1 MEKVND
7 NVLAEIRKL
16 GAFDLEACYSCGTC
30 SAICPL
36 SKEDASF
43 PRRMIR
49 YAMLG
54 LEKRILAAPE
64 PWLCYYCGEC
74 SETCPRQAEPA
85 ALMMALRRFATRK
98 YSLGRMADAI
108 YSSLASVFTWL
119 LLSAVAL
126 VLVLLAID
134 PGMNRREFDFQSFI
148 PLDPIHWAGL
158 VLVGFIVLVAAIQVW
173 ILYRNLRSGLPVR
186 RDRDVGP
193 GAVPPAGADAL
204 KAGQAGISAWKAL
217 GESVVQKRFGECD
230 DGQWRRLAHMAVS
243 WGFMG
248 MFLATIIIGAVDFHW
263 LHWPRWVSLVV
274 GSVSGVV
281 CSLGLG
287 YYIYLRLAKKTAV
300 GRYSHPSDWVFLLLL
315 ALSVLS
321 GFVIVGFRFLGL
333 PMAAYA
339 TAVFHLVVVF
349 DLLVTFPFSKFAHV
363 VYRPVALWF
372 AGLKQVK

>member
-1 MEKVND
+1 MEHVNE
-7 NVLAEIRKL
+7 NVLAEIKRL

-30 SAICPL
+30 SAVCPL
-36 SKEDASF
+36 SKDAASF

-49 YAMLG
+49 YALLG

-74 SETCPRQAEPA
+74 SDTCPRQAEPA
-85 ALMMALRRFATRK
+85 ALMMALRRFATRR
-98 YSLGRMADAI
+98 YALGRAADAV

-119 LLSAVAL
+119 ILSSVAL
-126 VLVLLAID
+126 VLVLLAVN
-134 PGMNRREFDFQSFI
+134 PGMNRREFDFQSFM
-148 PLDPIHWAGL
+148 PLDLIHWAG
-158 VLVGFIVLVAAIQVW
+158 IVLVAFIAGIAAIQVW
-173 ILYRNLRSGLPVR
+173 ILYRNLRGGLAVR
-186 RDRDVGP
+186 KDRDVGT
-193 GAVPPAGADAL
+193 GAVPPAGAAAL
-204 KAGQAGISAWKAL
+204 QTGQARVSAWKAL
-217 GESVVQKRFGECD
+217 SESLVQKRFGECA
-230 DGQWRRLAHMAVS
+230 DGLPRRLAHLAVS

-248 MFLATIIIGAVDFHW
+248 MFLATIIIGAVDFNW
-263 LHWPRWVSLVV
+263 LPWPRWVSLVV
-274 GSVSGVV
+274 GSLSGLA

-300 GRYSHPSDWVFLLLL
+300 GRYSHPSDWAFLLLL

-363 VYRPVALWF
+363 IYRPVALWL
-372 AGLKQVK
+372 AGMK

>member
-1 MEKVND
+1 MEMVND

-74 SETCPRQAEPA
+74 SDSCPRQAEPA

-108 YSSLASVFTWL
+108 YSSLASVFTWVA
-119 LLSAVAL
+119 LSAMSL
-126 VLVLLAID
+126 VFVLLTFN
-134 PGMNRREFDFQSFI
+134 PQMNRQQVDFMSFI
-148 PLDPIHWAGL
+148 GLDPIHWAGIGL
-158 VLVGFIVLVAAIQVW
+158 VTFIVLAAAIQIW
-173 ILYRNLRSGLPVR
+173 ILFCNLRRGSVTAELR
-186 RDRDVGP
+186 
-193 GAVPPAGADAL
+193 AK
-204 KAGQAGISAWKAL
+204 KATISAWKAL
-217 GESVVQKRFGECD
+217 SESVVQKRFGECES
-230 DGQWRRLAHMAVS
+230 GLPRRLAHLAVS

-248 MFLATIIIGAVDFHW
+248 MFLATLIIGAVDFQW
-263 LHWPRWVSLVV
+263 LHWPRWISLAV
-274 GSVSGVV
+274 GSFSGGFAM
-281 CSLGLG
+281 LGLA
-287 YYIYLRLAKKTAV
+287 YYVYLRLRRKTTV
-300 GRYSHPSDWVFLLLL
+300 GKYSHPSDWAFLILLI
-315 ALSVLS
+315 LSIAS
-321 GFVIVGFRFLGL
+321 GFVMLLFRLL
-333 PMAAYA
+333 NWPLAAYVTFA
-339 TAVFHLVVVF
+339 FHIIVVF

-363 VYRPVALWF
+363 VYRPLAIWL
-372 AGLKQVK
+372 AGMK

>member
-1 MEKVND
+1 METVNAS
-7 NVLAEIRKL
+7 VLAEIRKL
-16 GAFDLEACYSCGTC
+16 GAFDLQACYSCGTC
-30 SAICPL
+30 SAVCPL
-36 SKEDASF
+36 SKEAASF

-49 YAMLG
+49 YALLG

-85 ALMMALRRFATRK
+85 ALMMALRRFATRRH
-98 YSLGRMADAI
+98 SLGRAADAL

-119 LLSAVAL
+119 LLSAAALAL
-126 VLVLLAID
+126 VLLGIN

-148 PLDPIHWAGL
+148 PLDPIHWAGI
-158 VLVGFIVLVAAIQVW
+158 VLVAFIVLVAAIQVW
-173 ILYRNLRSGLPVR
+173 ILYRNLR
-186 RDRDVGP
+186 GP
-193 GAVPPAGADAL
+193 GGGAFR
-204 KAGQAGISAWKAL
+204 AGQAGISAWKAL
-217 GESVVQKRFGECD
+217 RESVVQKRFGECEN
-230 DGQWRRLAHMAVS
+230 GRPRRLAHLAVS

-248 MFLATIIIGAVDFHW
+248 MFLATVIIGAVDFNW
-263 LHWPRWVSLVV
+263 LHWPRWVSLAV

-287 YYIYLRLAKKTAV
+287 YYIYLRLARKTAV
-300 GRYSHPSDWVFLLLL
+300 GKYSHPSDWAFLLLL

-321 GFVIVGFRFLGL
+321 GFAIVAFRFLGL

-339 TAVFHLVVVF
+339 AAVFHLVAVF

-363 VYRPVALWF
+363 VYRPVALWL
-372 AGLKQVK
+372 AGLK

>member
-7 NVLAEIRKL
+7 NVLAEIKKL

-36 SKEDASF
+36 SKDAASF

-85 ALMMALRRFATRK
+85 ALMMALRRFATRR
-98 YSLGRMADAI
+98 YSLGRVADAV

-126 VLVLLAID
+126 VLVLLAIN

-158 VLVGFIVLVAAIQVW
+158 VLVAFIVLAAGIQIW
-173 ILYRNLRSGLPVR
+173 ILYRNLR
-186 RDRDVGP
+186 GP
-193 GAVPPAGADAL
+193 GASTM

-217 GESVVQKRFGECD
+217 SESVVQSRFGECD
-230 DGQWRRLAHMAVS
+230 DGLWRRLAHMAVS

-248 MFLATIIIGAVDFHW
+248 MFLATVIIGAVDFNW

-274 GSVSGVV
+274 GSVSGVA

-300 GRYSHPSDWVFLLLL
+300 GKYSHPSDWVFLLLL

-333 PMAAYA
+333 PMAAYV

-363 VYRPVALWF
+363 VYRPVALWL
-372 AGLKQVK
+372 AGMK

>member
-1 MEKVND
+1 MEKVNAD
-7 NVLAEIRKL
+7 VLAEIKKL
-16 GAFDLEACYSCGTC
+16 GAFDIEACYSCGNC

-36 SKEDASF
+36 SKETVSF

-54 LEKRILAAPE
+54 LEQRLLSAPE

-85 ALMMALRRFATRK
+85 ALMMALRRFATRR
-98 YSLGRMADAI
+98 YSLGRVADAI
-108 YSSLASVFTWL
+108 YSSMASVFTWII
-119 LLSAVAL
+119 LSAAAL
-126 VLVLLAID
+126 VFVLLTFN
-134 PGMNRREFDFQSFI
+134 PKMNRREFDFQSFI
-148 PLDPIHWAGL
+148 PLDPIHWAGI
-158 VLVGFIVLVAAIQVW
+158 VLVAFIVLVAVVQIW
-173 ILYRNLRSGLPVR
+173 ILYRNLRSLPVR
-186 RDRDVGP
+186 RDRDVGTRS
-193 GAVPPAGADAL
+193 VPPAGTAAL
-204 KAGQAGISAWKAL
+204 KPRQAVISAWKAL
-217 GESVVQKRFGECD
+217 SESVIQGRFDECD
-230 DGQWRRLAHMAVS
+230 NGRLRRLAHMAVS

-248 MFLATIIIGAVDFHW
+248 MFLATLIIAAVDFSW

-274 GSVSGVV
+274 GSLSGVA

-300 GRYSHPSDWVFLLLL
+300 GKYSHPSDWAFLLLL
-315 ALSVLS
+315 VLSVLS
-321 GFVIVGFRFLGL
+321 GFFIVGFRFLGL

-363 VYRPVALWF
+363 IYRPMALWL
-372 AGLKQVK
+372 AGMK